1 LNGLLLRRILVS
13 VAAALFLWLQT
24 SDPAI
29 LTTFAAF
36 VGSGYLAAMLLKRI
50 PNGVLL
56 TAYLIALTA
65 AFIILK
71 KYAFLRLIGGES
83 LLAHALDLIGLSFIF
98 FRQIHYVVD
107 VKQGEITHVALWP
120 YLTYQFNPFTLLAG
134 PIQRYQGFQEDWQKL
149 TPRFTDGIELRLAV
163 LRILIGV
170 IKVSLIGEYCLQVA
184 QTAYYEP
191 EAYGAWPSR
200 LLRFYFFPAFVYFNF
215 TGYCDIVIGGA
226 ALFGIRVPENFDRPY
241 LARNMID
248 YWTRWHRTLSFWIR
262 DYIFTPLYVSIA
274 RRRASLASNL
284 AFACYFVALFLAGV
298 WHGATRNF
306 VVFGLLN
313 GAGVSAAKLW
323 ENIIV
328 ARVGRAGLRRYLA
341 SSPILYA
348 ARFSTF
354 HFVCLT
360 MFFLQ
365 PESMTS
371 LTNLWRMLESLMFG
385 SN

>member
-1 LNGLLLRRILVS
+1 
-13 VAAALFLWLQT
+13 
-24 SDPAI
+24 
-29 LTTFAAF
+29 
-36 VGSGYLAAMLLKRI
+36 
-50 PNGVLL
+50 
-56 TAYLIALTA
+56 
-65 AFIILK
+65 
-71 KYAFLRLIGGES
+71 
-83 LLAHALDLIGLSFIF
+83 
-98 FRQIHYVVD
+98 
-107 VKQGEITHVALWP
+107 
-120 YLTYQFNPFTLLAG
+120 
-134 PIQRYQGFQEDWQKL
+134 
-149 TPRFTDGIELRLAV
+149 
-163 LRILIGV
+163 
-170 IKVSLIGEYCLQVA
+170 VA

-298 WHGATRNF
+298 WHGATWNF